1 MFMDTKTRRSPLG
14 LMILSLLHLEP
25 THAYRMQKLLIQW
38 GKDKVVN
45 VRQRASIY
53 QTLDRL
59 VRLRLIEVQGTV
71 KTESHPD
78 RILYAIT
85 PGGRE
90 KARSWLREMLTTVGG
105 EFPEFPAAV
114 SVLTMLP
121 PEEVRRDFEIR
132 SEALRKELDLLDAKR
147 REAGKLPQLLL
158 LENSYRTALANAERE
173 WVQSA
178 IADFDNGSLGWD
190 AKWLRDVADNTTL

>member
-1 MFMDTKTRRSPLG
+1 MDTKTRRSPLG
-14 LMILSLLHLEP
+14 LMILSMLHLEP

-38 GKDKVVN
+38 GKDRVVN
-45 VRQRASIY
+45 VRQRASVY

-59 VRLRLIEVQGTV
+59 LRLRLIEVRETV

-85 PGGRE
+85 LKGRE
-90 KARSWLREMLTTVGG
+90 KARAWLREMLTTVGS

-132 SEALRKELDLLDAKR
+132 SAALAKELDRLEAER
-147 REAGKLPQLLL
+147 REAGKLPRLFL
-158 LENSYRTALANAERE
+158 LENDYRTVLVTAELRWLAS
-173 WVQSA
+173 V
-178 IADFDNGSLGWD
+178 IAGFDNGSLGWD
-190 AKWLRDVADNTTL
+190 AKMLRDVADTFKPV